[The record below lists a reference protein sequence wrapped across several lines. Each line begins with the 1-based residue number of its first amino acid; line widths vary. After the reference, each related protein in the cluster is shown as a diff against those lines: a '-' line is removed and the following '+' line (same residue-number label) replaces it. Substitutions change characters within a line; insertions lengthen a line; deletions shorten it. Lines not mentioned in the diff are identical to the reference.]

1 MRKADKENVKLK
13 SLQRPRLT
21 SRDEW
26 YMRWVYNET
35 RRQEHN
41 MVAVRKRDSS
51 FFFRIASLSPTR
63 QDFLLGVAARWTP
76 QPQSPSK
83 VIARHPVR
91 PTRDSN
97 KVDLANGFVNEY
109 GDHAWW
115 QRVGFPRIYL
125 NKQKRRITRSESE
138 SVKAVRWNDE
148 PETTRPSR
156 KFYEHLELDV

>member
-1 MRKADKENVKLK
+1 MRKADKENVKTEIVGA
-13 SLQRPRLT
+13 PT

-35 RRQEHN
+35 RKREHN

-51 FFFRIASLSPTR
+51 FFFSIASLSPTW
-63 QDFLLGVAARWTP
+63 QHFLLGVAARWTP
-76 QPQSPSK
+76 QPQSASK
-83 VIARHPVR
+83 MIARHPVR

-97 KVDLANGFVNEY
+97 EVDLANGFVNEY

-125 NKQKRRITRSESE
+125 NKQKRRITDPRAR
-138 SVKAVRWNDE
+138 VWRLVRWNDE